1 MNARPG
7 SAANVIWQAPSP
19 NKANERHGT
28 NFYWLGL
35 CDDAFQL
42 SNQDSCITRRY
53 CTIL

>member
-19 NKANERHGT
+19 TTASERHGT
-28 NFYWLGL
+28 KFHCLGL
-35 CDDAFQL
+35 YDDAFQL
-42 SNQDSCITRRY
+42 SNQDSYRTRRY